1 MITLLQQ
8 QQEQQLLLPLA
19 FFSSLLLSKLRAR
32 SLARSINCLYSEN
45 KCVFV
50 IPSLGLRSVV
60 VIVVVVVV
68 VAVLEQKQRLGV
80 VGEMNV
86 QFLR

>member
-1 MITLLQQ
+1 
-8 QQEQQLLLPLA
+8 
-19 FFSSLLLSKLRAR
+19 
-32 SLARSINCLYSEN
+32 
-45 KCVFV
+45 V